1 MCIDIFFS
9 FISVNI
15 DSVMIFFIIEIV
27 LLVAVVDVPVV
38 VDVDEVVECAI
49 NHSFI
54 EQR

>member
-1 MCIDIFFS
+1 MYFS
-9 FISVNI
+9 PYSVNI
-15 DSVMIFFIIEIV
+15 DSLTIFFIFRIV

-38 VDVDEVVECAI
+38 VDVDEVVDCAI

>member
-1 MCIDIFFS
+1 MCIDVFFS

-15 DSVMIFFIIEIV
+15 DSLIIFFIIKIV
-27 LLVAVVDVPVV
+27 LLVAVVDVSVV
-38 VDVDEVVECAI
+38 VDADEVVVSAI